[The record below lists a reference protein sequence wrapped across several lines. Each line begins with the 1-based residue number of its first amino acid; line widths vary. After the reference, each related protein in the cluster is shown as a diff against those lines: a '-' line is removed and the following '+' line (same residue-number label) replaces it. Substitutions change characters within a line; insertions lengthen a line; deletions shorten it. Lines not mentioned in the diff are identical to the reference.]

1 MKEYLTRCGC
11 APIFVGM
18 YLRTTRQRRKHGPD
32 AIYYQLAENYYHK
45 ERRRSETRVIHTF
58 GRADQVDPEALRRLA
73 QSLLRVAND
82 ERIDLPAR
90 TFPPEV
96 GIDDIEQV
104 FDYGVLYAA
113 HTLWEELGIGPLL
126 REKMQQEGGEA
137 PHDTALFAMTA
148 NRLARPTS
156 KLACYEHWLAD
167 EVYWPAAKVLALEHL
182 YRALDFLLRHVEA
195 LEQEIF
201 YRTADLFNAD
211 VDLIF
216 WDTTTLYCEIDD
228 EDDDGEVWE
237 DQEIPALRKRGHNKE
252 GRDGNPQVVVGLAL
266 TRDGLPVRSWVFPG
280 NTADVT
286 TIHHL
291 KDDLRGWRLNR
302 CVFVG
307 DSGMFSEAN
316 QQRLSRALG
325 RYILAVPMRKGTEVS
340 LDVLTRPGRY
350 RDVAPHLRV
359 KEVYSGA
366 GERRRRYVVCHNPDE
381 AAREQAHRARL
392 LEVVRAELA
401 ALDVRQ
407 ADHPKKACEL
417 MASRRF
423 GRYLRMDARG
433 RLSIDT
439 TKVAAEAKY
448 DGTFVV
454 TTNDDTL
461 DAADVALGY
470 TSMMLIEG
478 CFRRMKTTGLQTRPI
493 YHWRS
498 HRIIAHVKLCVL
510 ALLLE
515 RAAEL
520 RCQQTWRTIRHT
532 LDQLKVVRYRMHGKT
547 IVQST
552 QVTSPLAK
560 IFRSLR
566 IPLPKKILE
575 VSD

>member
-1 MKEYLTRCGC
+1 
-11 APIFVGM
+11 M
-18 YLRTTRQRRKHGPD
+18 YLRTTRQRRQHGPD

-45 ERRRSETRVIHTF
+45 DRRRSETRVIHTF

-73 QSLLRVAND
+73 QSILRVAND
-82 ERIDLPAR
+82 DRIDLPAR
-90 TFPPEV
+90 KFPPDV

-104 FDYGVLYAA
+104 YMYGVLYAA
-113 HTLWEELGIGPLL
+113 HALWEELGIGPLL
-126 REKMQQEGGEA
+126 REKMAQDGCTA
-137 PHDTALFAMTA
+137 PHDMALFAMTA
-148 NRLARPTS
+148 NRLARPAS

-167 EVYWPAAKVLALEHL
+167 DVYWPAAQALALEQL
-182 YRALDFLLRHVEA
+182 YRALDFLLRHIEA
-195 LEQEIF
+195 LERELF
-201 YRTADLFNAD
+201 FRTADLFNAD
-211 VDLIF
+211 VDLVF
-216 WDTTTLYCEIDD
+216 WDTTTLYCEVDEEDD
-228 EDDDGEVWE
+228 EGEVWH
-237 DQEIPALRKRGHNKE
+237 DQAIPALRKRGHNKE

-286 TIHHL
+286 TINHL

-316 QQRLSRALG
+316 RQRLSRALG
-325 RYILAVPMRKGTEVS
+325 RYILAVPMRKVTEVQRE
-340 LDVLTRPGRY
+340 VLSRPGRY
-350 RDVAPHLRV
+350 RDVATNLRV
-359 KEVYSGA
+359 KEVYVGE
-366 GERRRRYVVCHNPDE
+366 GERRRRYLVCHNPDE
-381 AAREQAHRARL
+381 AAREKAHREHL
-392 LEVVRAELA
+392 LELVRAELA

-407 ADHPKKACEL
+407 ADHPKRACEL

-423 GRYLRMDARG
+423 GRYLKRDARG
-433 RLSIDT
+433 RLSLDT
-439 TKVAAEAKY
+439 VKVAAEATY
-448 DGTFVV
+448 DGKFVV

-461 DAADVALGY
+461 DAEDVALGY
-470 TSMMLIEG
+470 TSMTLIEG

-493 YHWRS
+493 YHWRP

-520 RCQQTWRTIRHT
+520 RCQQTWRTIRYA

-547 IVQST
+547 ILQST
-552 QVTSPLAK
+552 QVTTTIAK
-560 IFRSLR
+560 TLRSLG

>member
-1 MKEYLTRCGC
+1 M
-11 APIFVGM
+11 
-18 YLRTTRQRRKHGPD
+18 TTH
-32 AIYYQLAENYYHK
+32 
-45 ERRRSETRVIHTF
+45 
-58 GRADQVDPEALRRLA
+58 
-73 QSLLRVAND
+73 
-82 ERIDLPAR
+82 
-90 TFPPEV
+90 
-96 GIDDIEQV
+96 
-104 FDYGVLYAA
+104 
-113 HTLWEELGIGPLL
+113 
-126 REKMQQEGGEA
+126 
-137 PHDTALFAMTA
+137 
-148 NRLARPTS
+148 RLARPGS
-156 KLACYEHWLAD
+156 KLDCDEQWLAD
-167 EVYWPAAKVLALEHL
+167 DVYWPEAHALALEHL
-182 YRALDFLLRHVEA
+182 YRALDFLLSHSES

-201 YRTADLFNAD
+201 FRTADLFNAD

-216 WDTTTLYCEIDD
+216 WDTTTLYCAIDD
-228 EDDDGEVWE
+228 EDEESEPW
-237 DQEIPALRKRGHNKE
+237 QTRMIPALRKRGHNKE
-252 GRDGNPQVVVGLAL
+252 GRDNNPQVVVGLAL

-286 TIHHL
+286 TITHL

-316 QQRLSRALG
+316 RQRLSRALG
-325 RYILAVPMRKGTEVS
+325 RYILAVPMRKVTEVS

-350 RDVAPHLRV
+350 RDVAPNLRV
-359 KEVYSGA
+359 KEVYVGE
-366 GERRRRYVVCHNPDE
+366 GERRRRYVICHNPE
-381 AAREQAHRARL
+381 EEVREQAHRARL
-392 LEVVRAELA
+392 LELVRAELA

-448 DGTFVV
+448 DGKFVV

-470 TSMMLIEG
+470 RSMTLIEG

-493 YHWRS
+493 YHWRAR
-498 HRIIAHVKLCVL
+498 RIIAHVKLCVL

-515 RAAEL
+515 RAAEI
-520 RCQQTWRTIRHT
+520 RCQQTWWTIRHT
-532 LDQLKVVRYRMHGKT
+532 LDQLQVVRYRMHGKT

-552 QVTSPLAK
+552 RVTAPLAD
-560 IFRSLR
+560 ILR
-566 IPLPKKILE
+566 RLGVPLPQRILE
-575 VSD
+575 VADEAHASSLP

>member
-1 MKEYLTRCGC
+1 
-11 APIFVGM
+11 M

-45 ERRRSETRVIHTF
+45 ERRRSETRVIYTF

-73 QSLLRVAND
+73 QSILRVAND
-82 ERIDLPAR
+82 DRIDLPAR
-90 TFPPEV
+90 QFPPDV

-104 FDYGVLYAA
+104 AMYGVLYAA
-113 HTLWEELGIGPLL
+113 HALWEELGIGPLL
-126 REKMQQEGGEA
+126 REKMEQDGCPA
-137 PHDTALFAMTA
+137 PHETALFAMTA
-148 NRLARPTS
+148 NRLAHPAS

-167 EVYWPAAKVLALEHL
+167 DVYWPDAQGLALEHL
-182 YRALDFLLRHVEA
+182 YRALDFLLHHIDA
-195 LEQEIF
+195 LEQELF
-201 YRTADLFNAD
+201 FRTADLFNAD
-211 VDLIF
+211 VDLVF
-216 WDTTTLYCEIDD
+216 WDTTTLYFEIDEED
-228 EDDDGEVWE
+228 EAGEDW
-237 DQEIPALRKRGHNKE
+237 QGRPIPALRKRGHHKE

-266 TRDGLPVRSWVFPG
+266 TREGLPVRSWVFPG

-286 TIHHL
+286 TIDHL

-316 QQRLSRALG
+316 RQRLGRALG
-325 RYILAVPMRKGTEVS
+325 RYILAVPMRQVTEVQQE
-340 LDVLTRPGRY
+340 VLSRPGRY
-350 RDVAPHLRV
+350 RDVAANLRV
-359 KEVYSGA
+359 KEVWVGE

-381 AAREQAHRARL
+381 AEREQAHRAQL
-392 LEVVRAELA
+392 LELVRAELA
-401 ALDVRQ
+401 TLDARQ

-423 GRYLRMDARG
+423 GRYLSMDARG
-433 RLSIDT
+433 RLRINAT
-439 TKVAAEAKY
+439 QVAAEAKY

-461 DAADVALGY
+461 DAEDVALGY
-470 TSMMLIEG
+470 TSMLLIEG

-493 YHWRS
+493 YHWRP

-515 RAAEL
+515 RAAEI
-520 RCQQTWRTIRHT
+520 RCQQTWRPIRHT

-552 QVTSPLAK
+552 QVTSTMAQIL
-560 IFRSLR
+560 RSLG
-566 IPLPKKILE
+566 IPLPKRILE
-575 VSD
+575 VSDEAHASYLP

>member
-1 MKEYLTRCGC
+1 
-11 APIFVGM
+11 M

-45 ERRRSETRVIHTF
+45 DRRRSETRVIYTF

-73 QSLLRVAND
+73 QSILRVAND
-82 ERIDLPAR
+82 DRIDLPAR
-90 TFPPEV
+90 KFPPAV

-104 FDYGVLYAA
+104 YAYGVLYAA
-113 HTLWEELGIGPLL
+113 HALWEELGIGPLL
-126 REKMQQEGGEA
+126 REQMQQDGCEA
-137 PHDTALFAMTA
+137 PHETALFAMTA
-148 NRLARPTS
+148 NRLAHPAST
-156 KLACYEHWLAD
+156 LACDERWLAD
-167 EVYWPAAKVLALEHL
+167 EVCWPEAKTLALEHL
-182 YRALDFLLRHVEA
+182 YRALDFLLDHIDS
-195 LEQEIF
+195 LEQALF
-201 YRTADLFNAD
+201 FRTADLFNAD

-216 WDTTTLYCEIDD
+216 WDTTTLYFEIDD
-228 EDDDGEVWE
+228 EDDDGDVWH
-237 DQEIPALRKRGHNKE
+237 DHAIPALRQRGPHQE

-266 TRDGLPVRSWVFPG
+266 TREGLPVRSWVFPG
-280 NTADVT
+280 HTADVT

-316 QQRLSRALG
+316 RQRLSRALG
-325 RYILAVPMRKGTEVS
+325 RYILAVPMRKVTEVP
-340 LDVLTRPGRY
+340 LEVLTRAGRY
-350 RDVAPHLRV
+350 RDVAHNLRV
-359 KEVYSGA
+359 KEVWVGE

-381 AAREQAHRARL
+381 AAREQAHRTRL
-392 LEVVRAELA
+392 LELVRAELA
-401 ALDVRQ
+401 TLDGRQ
-407 ADHPKKACEL
+407 AAHPKKACEL

-423 GRYLRMDARG
+423 GRYLQMDARG
-433 RLSIDT
+433 RLSLNM

-448 DGTFVV
+448 DGKFVV

-461 DAADVALGY
+461 DAEDVALGY

-493 YHWRS
+493 YHWRP

-510 ALLLE
+510 ALLLQ
-515 RAAEL
+515 RAAEI

-532 LDQLKVVRYRMHGKT
+532 LDQLKVVRYRLHGKT
-547 IVQST
+547 ILQST
-552 QVTSPLAK
+552 RVTTPMTEILQT
-560 IFRSLR
+560 LG

-575 VSD
+575 VSE

>member
-1 MKEYLTRCGC
+1 
-11 APIFVGM
+11 M

-45 ERRRSETRVIHTF
+45 ARRRSETRVIYTF

-73 QSLLRVAND
+73 QSILRVAND
-82 ERIDLPAR
+82 DRIDLTAR
-90 TFPPEV
+90 QFPPEV

-104 FDYGVLYAA
+104 YDYGVLYLARA
-113 HTLWEELGIGPLL
+113 LWEELGIGSLL
-126 REKMQQEGGEA
+126 REKLQQDSCEA
-137 PHDTALFAMTA
+137 PHETALFAMTA
-148 NRLARPTS
+148 NRLARPAS
-156 KLACYEHWLAD
+156 KLACYERWLAD
-167 EVYWPAAKVLALEHL
+167 EVYWPEAKTLALEHL
-182 YRALDFLLRHVEA
+182 YRALDFLLQHIEA

-201 YRTADLFNAD
+201 YRTADLLNAD

-228 EDDDGEVWE
+228 EDDDGELWH
-237 DQEIPALRKRGHNKE
+237 DQAIPALRKRGHNKE

-266 TRDGLPVRSWVFPG
+266 TREGLPVRSWVFPG

-286 TIHHL
+286 TIDHL

-302 CVFVG
+302 CIFVG

-325 RYILAVPMRKGTEVS
+325 RYILAVPMRKVTEVPCE
-340 LDVLTRPGRY
+340 VLARPGRY
-350 RDVAPHLRV
+350 RDVAHNLRV
-359 KEVYSGA
+359 KEVYVGE

-381 AAREQAHRARL
+381 AAREQAHRERL
-392 LEVVRAELA
+392 LELVRAELA

-423 GRYLRMDARG
+423 GRYLKMDARG
-433 RLSIDT
+433 RLSLDT
-439 TKVAAEAKY
+439 AKVAAEAKY
-448 DGTFVV
+448 DGKFVL

-461 DAADVALGY
+461 DAEDVALGY
-470 TSMMLIEG
+470 TSMTLIEG

-493 YHWRS
+493 YHWRP
-498 HRIIAHVKLCVL
+498 HRIIAHVKLCGL

-520 RCQQTWRTIRHT
+520 RCQQTWRTIRQT
-532 LDQLKVVRYRMHGKT
+532 VDQLKVVRYRMQGKT

-552 QVTSPLAK
+552 QVTSAMAK
-560 IFRSLR
+560 ILRSLG

-575 VSD
+575 VSE

>member
-1 MKEYLTRCGC
+1 
-11 APIFVGM
+11 M
-18 YLRTTRQRRKHGPD
+18 YLRTTRQRRKRGPD

-45 ERRRSETRVIHTF
+45 DRRRSETRVIYTF

-73 QSLLRVAND
+73 QSILRVAND

-90 TFPPEV
+90 QFPPDV

-104 FDYGVLYAA
+104 YMYGVLYAA
-113 HTLWEELGIGPLL
+113 HALWEELGIGPLL
-126 REKMQQEGGEA
+126 REKMERDGCPA
-137 PHDTALFAMTA
+137 PHETALFAMTA
-148 NRLARPTS
+148 NRLARPAS

-167 EVYWPAAKVLALEHL
+167 DVYWPDAQGLALEHL
-182 YRALDFLLRHVEA
+182 YRALDFLLHHIDS
-195 LEQEIF
+195 LEQELF
-201 YRTADLFNAD
+201 FRTADLFNAD
-211 VDLIF
+211 VDLVF
-216 WDTTTLYCEIDD
+216 WDTTTLYFEIDEED
-228 EDDDGEVWE
+228 EAGEDW
-237 DQEIPALRKRGHNKE
+237 QGRRIPALRKRGHNKE

-286 TIHHL
+286 TIDHL

-316 QQRLSRALG
+316 RQRLGRALG
-325 RYILAVPMRKGTEVS
+325 RYILAVPMRKVTEVQQE
-340 LDVLTRPGRY
+340 VLSRPGRY
-350 RDVAPHLRV
+350 RDVAANLRV
-359 KEVYSGA
+359 KEVWVGE

-381 AAREQAHRARL
+381 AEREQTHRARL
-392 LEVVRAELA
+392 LELVRAELA
-401 ALDVRQ
+401 TLDARQ

-417 MASRRF
+417 MASHRF
-423 GRYLRMDARG
+423 GRYLSMDARG
-433 RLSIDT
+433 RLSINA

-448 DGTFVV
+448 DGKFVV

-461 DAADVALGY
+461 DAEDVALGY

-493 YHWRS
+493 YHWRP

-515 RAAEL
+515 RAAEI

-552 QVTSPLAK
+552 QVTSTMAETL
-560 IFRSLR
+560 RSLG
-566 IPLPKKILE
+566 IPLPKRILE
-575 VSD
+575 VSDEAHASSLS

>member
-1 MKEYLTRCGC
+1 
-11 APIFVGM
+11 M
-18 YLRTTRQRRKHGPD
+18 YLRTTRQRRTHGPD

-45 ERRRSETRVIHTF
+45 TRRRSETRVIYTF

-73 QSLLRVAND
+73 QSILRVVND
-82 ERIDLPAR
+82 EQIDLAAR
-90 TFPPEV
+90 TFPPDV

-104 FDYGVLYAA
+104 YTYGVLYVARA
-113 HTLWEELGIGPLL
+113 LWEEVGIGPLL
-126 REKMQQEGGEA
+126 RAKMQQTSCEA
-137 PHDTALFAMTA
+137 PHEMALLAMTA
-148 NRLARPTS
+148 NRLARPMS
-156 KLACYEHWLAD
+156 KLACYDQWLD
-167 EVYWPAAKVLALEHL
+167 DVYWPEAHALALEHL
-182 YRALDFLLRHVEA
+182 YRALDFLLSHIES

-201 YRTADLFNAD
+201 FRTADLFNAD

-228 EDDDGEVWE
+228 EDEESEQW
-237 DQEIPALRKRGHNKE
+237 QTRMIPALRKRGHNKE
-252 GRDGNPQVVVGLAL
+252 GRDNNPQVVVGLAL

-280 NTADVT
+280 NPADVT
-286 TIHHL
+286 TITHL

-316 QQRLSRALG
+316 RQRLSRALG
-325 RYILAVPMRKGTEVS
+325 RYILAVPMRKVTEVS

-350 RDVAPHLRV
+350 RDVAPNLRV
-359 KEVYSGA
+359 KEVYVGE

-381 AAREQAHRARL
+381 AAREQAHRTRL
-392 LEVVRAELA
+392 LELVRAELA

-433 RLSIDT
+433 RLSLDT
-439 TKVAAEAKY
+439 TKITAEAKY
-448 DGTFVV
+448 DGKFVV

-470 TSMMLIEG
+470 RSMTLIEG

-493 YHWRS
+493 YHWRAR
-498 HRIIAHVKLCVL
+498 RIIAHVKLCVL

-515 RAAEL
+515 RAAEI

-552 QVTSPLAK
+552 QVTAPIAEMLHSLGVPLLK
-560 IFRSLR
+560 R
-566 IPLPKKILE
+566 ILE
-575 VSD
+575 VSDEAHAPCLPFRKSCASTF

>member
-1 MKEYLTRCGC
+1 
-11 APIFVGM
+11 M

-45 ERRRSETRVIHTF
+45 DRRRSETRVIYTF

-73 QSLLRVAND
+73 QSILRVAND
-82 ERIDLPAR
+82 ARIDLPAR
-90 TFPPEV
+90 TFPPDV

-104 FDYGVLYAA
+104 YMYGVLYAA
-113 HTLWEELGIGPLL
+113 HALGEELGIGPLL
-126 REKMQQEGGEA
+126 REKMEQDGCQA
-137 PHDTALFAMTA
+137 PHETALFAMTA
-148 NRLARPTS
+148 HRLARPAS

-167 EVYWPAAKVLALEHL
+167 DVYWPDAQGLALEHL
-182 YRALDFLLRHVEA
+182 YRALDFLLHHIES
-195 LEQEIF
+195 LEQELF
-201 YRTADLFNAD
+201 FRTADLFTAD

-216 WDTTTLYCEIDD
+216 WDTTTLYCEIDEED
-228 EDDDGEVWE
+228 EDGEDWHGR
-237 DQEIPALRKRGHNKE
+237 EIPALRKRGHNKE

-266 TRDGLPVRSWVFPG
+266 TREGLPVRSWVFPG

-286 TIHHL
+286 TIAHL

-316 QQRLSRALG
+316 RQRLSRALG
-325 RYILAVPMRKGTEVS
+325 RYILAVPMRKVTEVQRE
-340 LDVLTRPGRY
+340 VLSRPGRY
-350 RDVAPHLRV
+350 RDVATNLRV
-359 KEVYSGA
+359 KEVYVGT
-366 GERRRRYVVCHNPDE
+366 GERRRRYVVCYNPE
-381 AAREQAHRARL
+381 EGAREQAHRERL
-392 LEVVRAELA
+392 VELVRAELA

-433 RLSIDT
+433 RLGLDT
-439 TKVAAEAKY
+439 TKVAAEATY
-448 DGTFVV
+448 DGKFVV

-461 DAADVALGY
+461 DAEDVALGY
-470 TSMMLIEG
+470 TSMSLIEG
-478 CFRRMKTTGLQTRPI
+478 CFRRMKTTGLRTRPI
-493 YHWRS
+493 YHWRP

-520 RCQQTWRTIRHT
+520 RCQQTWRTIRQT

-547 IVQST
+547 ILQNT
-552 QVTSPLAK
+552 QVTATIAETL
-560 IFRSLR
+560 RSLG
-566 IPLPKKILE
+566 IPLPNKILE

>member
-1 MKEYLTRCGC
+1 
-11 APIFVGM
+11 M

-58 GRADQVDPEALRRLA
+58 GRADQVEPEALRRLA
-73 QSLLRVAND
+73 QSILRVAND
-82 ERIDLPAR
+82 ECIDLPAR

-104 FDYGVLYAA
+104 FDYGVVYAA

-156 KLACYEHWLAD
+156 KLACYERWLAD
-167 EVYWPAAKVLALEHL
+167 EVYWPEAKVLALEHL

-316 QQRLSRALG
+316 RQRLSRALG
-325 RYILAVPMRKGTEVS
+325 RYILAVPMRKVTEVQ
-340 LDVLTRPGRY
+340 LEVLTRAGRY
-350 RDVAPHLRV
+350 HDVAHNLRV
-359 KEVYSGA
+359 KEVYVGT

-381 AAREQAHRARL
+381 AAREHAHRERL
-392 LEVVRAELA
+392 LELVRAELA
-401 ALDVRQ
+401 ALDARQ
-407 ADHPKKACEL
+407 ADHPKKACAL
-417 MASRRF
+417 LAARRF

-448 DGTFVV
+448 DGKFVV

-461 DAADVALGY
+461 DAEDVALGY
-470 TSMMLIEG
+470 TSMTLIEG

-515 RAAEL
+515 RAAEI

-552 QVTSPLAK
+552 QVTSPLAN
-560 IFRSLR
+560 ILRSLR

>member
-1 MKEYLTRCGC
+1 
-11 APIFVGM
+11 M
-18 YLRTTRQRRKHGPD
+18 YLRTTRQRRQHGPD

-45 ERRRSETRVIHTF
+45 DRRRSETRVIYTF

-73 QSLLRVAND
+73 QSILRVAND
-82 ERIDLPAR
+82 ARIDLPAR
-90 TFPPEV
+90 TFPPDV

-104 FDYGVLYAA
+104 YMYGVLYAA
-113 HTLWEELGIGPLL
+113 HALWEELGIGPLL
-126 REKMQQEGGEA
+126 REKMEQDGCQA
-137 PHDTALFAMTA
+137 PHETALFAMTA
-148 NRLARPTS
+148 HRLARPAS
-156 KLACYEHWLAD
+156 KLACYEPWLAD
-167 EVYWPAAKVLALEHL
+167 DVYWPDAQGLALEHL
-182 YRALDFLLRHVEA
+182 YRALDFLLHHIES
-195 LEQEIF
+195 LEQELF
-201 YRTADLFNAD
+201 FRTADLFTAD

-216 WDTTTLYCEIDD
+216 WDTTTLYCEIDEED
-228 EDDDGEVWE
+228 EDGEDWHGR
-237 DQEIPALRKRGHNKE
+237 EIPALRKRGHNKE

-266 TRDGLPVRSWVFPG
+266 TREGLPVRSWVFPG

-286 TIHHL
+286 TIAHL

-316 QQRLSRALG
+316 RQRLSRALG
-325 RYILAVPMRKGTEVS
+325 RYILAVPMRKVTEVQRE
-340 LDVLTRPGRY
+340 VLSRPGRY
-350 RDVAPHLRV
+350 RDVATNLRV
-359 KEVYSGA
+359 KAVYVGT
-366 GERRRRYVVCHNPDE
+366 GERRRRYVVCYNPE
-381 AAREQAHRARL
+381 EGAREQAHRERL
-392 LEVVRAELA
+392 VELVRAELA

-433 RLSIDT
+433 RLGLDT
-439 TKVAAEAKY
+439 TKVAAAAKY
-448 DGTFVV
+448 DGKFVV

-461 DAADVALGY
+461 DAEEVALGY
-470 TSMMLIEG
+470 TSMSLIEG
-478 CFRRMKTTGLQTRPI
+478 CFRRMKTTGLRTRPI
-493 YHWRS
+493 YHWRP

-520 RCQQTWRTIRHT
+520 RCQQTWRTIRQT

-547 IVQST
+547 ILQNT
-552 QVTSPLAK
+552 QVTATIVETL
-560 IFRSLR
+560 RSLG
-566 IPLPKKILE
+566 IPLPNTILE

>member
-1 MKEYLTRCGC
+1 
-11 APIFVGM
+11 M

-58 GRADQVDPEALRRLA
+58 GRADQVEPEALRRLA
-73 QSLLRVAND
+73 QSILRVAND
-82 ERIDLPAR
+82 ECIDLPAHK
-90 TFPPEV
+90 FPPEV

-104 FDYGVLYAA
+104 FDYGVVYAA

-156 KLACYEHWLAD
+156 KLACYERWLAD
-167 EVYWPAAKVLALEHL
+167 EVYWPEAKALALEHL

-201 YRTADLFNAD
+201 YRTADLFHAD

-316 QQRLSRALG
+316 RQRLSRALG
-325 RYILAVPMRKGTEVS
+325 RYMLAVPMRKVTEVS

-350 RDVAPHLRV
+350 RDVAPNLRV
-359 KEVYSGA
+359 KEVYVGD

-392 LEVVRAELA
+392 LELVQAELA

-423 GRYLRMDARG
+423 GRYLRMDARS

-439 TKVAAEAKY
+439 TKVAAEVKY
-448 DGTFVV
+448 DGKFVV

-470 TSMMLIEG
+470 KSMMLIEG

-493 YHWRS
+493 YHWRPR
-498 HRIIAHVKLCVL
+498 RIIAHVKLCVL

-515 RAAEL
+515 RAAEI

-532 LDQLKVVRYRMHGKT
+532 LEQLKVVRYRMHGKT

-552 QVTSPLAK
+552 QVTAPIAEMLH
-560 IFRSLR
+560 SLGV
-566 IPLPKKILE
+566 PLPKRILE
-575 VSD
+575 VSDEAHAPSLP

>member
-1 MKEYLTRCGC
+1 
-11 APIFVGM
+11 M

-45 ERRRSETRVIHTF
+45 DRRRSETRVIYTF

-73 QSLLRVAND
+73 QSILRVAND
-82 ERIDLPAR
+82 DRLDLPAR
-90 TFPPEV
+90 KFPPEV
-96 GIDDIEQV
+96 GIDDIEHV
-104 FDYGVLYAA
+104 YTYGVLDAA
-113 HTLWEELGIGPLL
+113 HAWWEELGIGPLL
-126 REKMQQEGGEA
+126 REKLQQDGDTA

-148 NRLARPTS
+148 NRLARPS
-156 KLACYEHWLAD
+156 SQLACDEHWLAD
-167 EVYWPAAKVLALEHL
+167 DVYWPAAQTLALEHL
-182 YRALDFLLRHVEA
+182 YRALDFLLHHIEA

-201 YRTADLFNAD
+201 FRTADLFNAD
-211 VDLIF
+211 VDLVF
-216 WDTTTLYCEIDD
+216 WDTTTLYFEIDD
-228 EDDDGEVWE
+228 EDEEGEQWHTHA
-237 DQEIPALRKRGHNKE
+237 IPALRKRGHNKE

-286 TIHHL
+286 TINHL
-291 KDDLRGWRLNR
+291 KDDLQGWRLNR

-316 QQRLSRALG
+316 RQRLSRALG
-325 RYILAVPMRKGTEVS
+325 RYILAVPMRKVTEVQGE
-340 LDVLTRPGRY
+340 VLARPGRY
-350 RDVAPHLRV
+350 RDVAHNLRV
-359 KEVYSGA
+359 KEVVVGE
-366 GERRRRYVVCHNPDE
+366 GERRRRYLVCHNPAE
-381 AAREQAHRARL
+381 AEREQAHRARL
-392 LEVVRAELA
+392 LELVRAELA

-423 GRYLRMDARG
+423 GRYLQMDARG
-433 RLSIDT
+433 RLRIDT

-448 DGTFVV
+448 DGKFVV

-461 DAADVALGY
+461 DAEDVALGY

-493 YHWRS
+493 YHWRP

-515 RAAEL
+515 RAAEI
-520 RCQQTWRTIRHT
+520 RCQQPWRTIRQT
-532 LDQLKVVRYRMHGKT
+532 LDQLKVVRYQMQGKT

-552 QVTSPLAK
+552 QVTTVLAG
-560 IFRSLR
+560 ILRSLG
-566 IPLPKKILE
+566 IPLPKRILE
-575 VSD
+575 VSE

>member
-1 MKEYLTRCGC
+1 
-11 APIFVGM
+11 M

-45 ERRRSETRVIHTF
+45 ARRRSETRVIYTF

-73 QSLLRVAND
+73 QSILRVAND
-82 ERIDLPAR
+82 DRIDLSAR
-90 TFPPEV
+90 QFPLDV
-96 GIDDIEQV
+96 GIEDIERV
-104 FDYGVLYAA
+104 YAYGVLYAA
-113 HTLWEELGIGPLL
+113 RALWEELGIGPLL
-126 REKMQQEGGEA
+126 REKLQQDGCDA
-137 PHDTALFAMTA
+137 PHDAALFAMTA
-148 NRLARPTS
+148 NRLACPAS
-156 KLACYEHWLAD
+156 KLACYKHWLAD
-167 EVYWPAAKVLALEHL
+167 DVYWPEAKALALEHL
-182 YRALDFLLRHVEA
+182 YRAMDFLLRHIEA
-195 LEQEIF
+195 LEQELF
-201 YRTADLFNAD
+201 FRTADLFNAD

-216 WDTTTLYCEIDD
+216 WDTTTLYFEIDEED
-228 EDDDGEVWE
+228 EDGEQWQTH
-237 DQEIPALRKRGHNKE
+237 DIPALRKRGHNKE

-286 TIHHL
+286 TIDDL
-291 KDDLRGWRLNR
+291 KADLRGWRLNR

-316 QQRLSRALG
+316 RQRLSRALG
-325 RYILAVPMRKGTEVS
+325 RYILAVPMRKVTEVPRA
-340 LDVLTRPGRY
+340 VLTRAGRY
-350 RDVAPHLRV
+350 RNVADNLRV
-359 KEVYSGA
+359 KEVYVGE

-381 AAREQAHRARL
+381 AAREHAHRERL
-392 LEVVRAELA
+392 LELVRAELA

-423 GRYLRMDARG
+423 GRYLRMDASG
-433 RLSIDT
+433 RLSLDMP
-439 TKVAAEAKY
+439 KVAAEAKY
-448 DGTFVV
+448 DGKFVV

-461 DAADVALGY
+461 DAEDVALGY

-493 YHWRS
+493 YHWRP

-510 ALLLE
+510 ALLLQ
-515 RAAEL
+515 RAAEI

-532 LDQLKVVRYRMHGKT
+532 LDQLKVVRYRLHGKT
-547 IVQST
+547 ILQST
-552 QVTSPLAK
+552 RVTAPMAEILQT
-560 IFRSLR
+560 LG

-575 VSD
+575 VSE

>member
-1 MKEYLTRCGC
+1 
-11 APIFVGM
+11 M
-18 YLRTTRQRRKHGPD
+18 YLRTTRQRRQHGPD

-45 ERRRSETRVIHTF
+45 TRRRSETRVIYTF

-82 ERIDLPAR
+82 ERIDLAAR

-104 FDYGVLYAA
+104 YTYGVLYAA
-113 HTLWEELGIGPLL
+113 RALWEELGIGPLL
-126 REKMQQEGGEA
+126 RAKMQQTGCEV
-137 PHDTALFAMTA
+137 PHDLALLAMTA
-148 NRLARPTS
+148 NRLARPGS
-156 KLACYEHWLAD
+156 KLACYEQWLAD
-167 EVYWPAAKVLALEHL
+167 DVYWPEAHALALEHL
-182 YRALDFLLRHVEA
+182 YRALDFLLSHIES

-201 YRTADLFNAD
+201 FRTADLFNAD

-228 EDDDGEVWE
+228 EEEASEPW
-237 DQEIPALRKRGHNKE
+237 QTRMSPALRKRGHNKE
-252 GRDGNPQVVVGLAL
+252 GRDNNPQVVVGLAL

-286 TIHHL
+286 TITHL

-316 QQRLSRALG
+316 RQRLSRALG
-325 RYILAVPMRKGTEVS
+325 RYILAVPMRKVTEVS

-350 RDVAPHLRV
+350 RDVAPNLRV
-359 KEVYSGA
+359 KEVYVGE
-366 GERRRRYVVCHNPDE
+366 GERRRRYVICHNPE
-381 AAREQAHRARL
+381 EEAREQAHRARL
-392 LEVVRAELA
+392 LELVRAELA

-448 DGTFVV
+448 DGKFVV

-470 TSMMLIEG
+470 RSMTLIEG

-493 YHWRS
+493 YHWRAR
-498 HRIIAHVKLCVL
+498 RIIAHVKLCVL

-515 RAAEL
+515 RAAEI
-520 RCQQTWRTIRHT
+520 RCQQTWRTIRQT
-532 LDQLKVVRYRMHGKT
+532 LDQLKVVRYRMQGKT
-547 IVQST
+547 ILQST

-560 IFRSLR
+560 LLRSLG